1 MLLKNGNALIFSRN
15 GFVPQDI
22 RIEGAK
28 ITAMADTLA
37 PLPGEEVVDA
47 SDCHITPGL
56 IDAHSHICISEEGG
70 GSEGDDCCD
79 YSGTSTPELEVLDG
93 LYPFDRAV
101 KDCVRAGVTSCCV
114 CPGSDGV
121 VGGVASTIRLT
132 GCVPD
137 EMIVRRMTAM
147 KCSVGEN
154 PKKANYSFCSR
165 MGVAY
170 QLRKSFDDA
179 LEYKYC
185 KEEAT
190 KAGTHFHKDRGM
202 EHMLLVLNKEM
213 PVHMHAHR
221 SDDICTAIRLAQ
233 EFDFDLV
240 IIHGTD
246 AIPIV
251 DYLAKFDLIAFCG
264 AAFLLLAN
272 VIFQSPIQDL
282 NTFAAAVVSVLFL
295 VVGLTII
302 NGCQNPILVRH
313 RLHKAG
319 LYNHEGQAPW
329 LIRQSRD
336 PDNKKIMLL
345 EFENQGIPRET
356 WQEQKEALEAALNIF
371 IIKIIDGKDRR
382 HVTIHAVPANQG
394 IPKVLAWTIIADDN
408 DTPISV
414 NRNDVDEISADFEK
428 PTDNSNISEIPED
441 DNADIQGSQNS
452 WLTQEQMDKIAD
464 KESAR
469 ERDTF
474 MLAIAQ
480 EDMETYYWGGESQ
493 FANVWRQLDIDY
505 NFDTNWIWG
514 IVKNDL
520 DIYNTFDDSD
530 YSDLWIMAGA
540 LYDAYKSGDLK
551 DMLGDDYQSVID
563 DLNSVTK
570 RLGIFYASRKLAE
583 ANTR

>member
-22 RIEGAK
+22 RIEGGK
-28 ITAMADTLA
+28 ITAMADTIA

-137 EMIVRRMTAM
+137 EIIVRRMTAM

-154 PKKANYSFCSR
+154 PKKANYSLDSEHLL
-165 MGVAY
+165 A
-170 QLRKSFDDA
+170 A
-179 LEYKYC
+179 IE
-185 KEEAT
+185 KEAA

-251 DYLAKFDLIAFCG
+251 DHLAKFDYPVIVGPSFSSRSKPETLGKTFATAGVLSRAGVKVCICSDHDVTPMY
-264 AAFLLLAN
+264 FLTTYVGLAVRYGMALKAVTVN
-272 VIFQSPIQDL
+272 PAQVLGIQDRKGEL
-282 NTFAAAVVSVLFL
+282 K
-295 VVGLTII
+295 VGL
-302 NGCQNPILVRH
+302 
-313 RLHKAG
+313 
-319 LYNHEGQAPW
+319 
-329 LIRQSRD
+329 D
-336 PDNKKIMLL
+336 
-345 EFENQGIPRET
+345 
-356 WQEQKEALEAALNIF
+356 
-371 IIKIIDGKDRR
+371 
-382 HVTIHAVPANQG
+382 
-394 IPKVLAWTIIADDN
+394 
-408 DTPISV
+408 
-414 NRNDVDEISADFEK
+414 
-428 PTDNSNISEIPED
+428 
-441 DNADIQGSQNS
+441 ADIVLWDGHP
-452 WLTQEQMDKIAD
+452 LDYGTK
-464 KESAR
+464 
-469 ERDTF
+469 T
-474 MLAIAQ
+474 
-480 EDMETYYWGGESQ
+480 
-493 FANVWRQLDIDY
+493 RQVYIEGVPQL
-505 NFDTNWIWG
+505 
-514 IVKNDL
+514 
-520 DIYNTFDDSD
+520 S
-530 YSDLWIMAGA
+530 
-540 LYDAYKSGDLK
+540 
-551 DMLGDDYQSVID
+551 
-563 DLNSVTK
+563 
-570 RLGIFYASRKLAE
+570 
-583 ANTR
+583 